1 MGNQSAYLLLRV
13 IPLVPNLLTP
23 TQTLL
28 GGAVGLVGIAS
39 FFAVDLDWIGLD
51 WIGKERKQTDDT
63 AQKPTQKSNNQKRQG
78 KFLFCLNASFSEHF

>member
-51 WIGKERKQTDDT
+51 WIGLGWVIEKKWILEEEEKI
-63 AQKPTQKSNNQKRQG
+63 
-78 KFLFCLNASFSEHF
+78 E